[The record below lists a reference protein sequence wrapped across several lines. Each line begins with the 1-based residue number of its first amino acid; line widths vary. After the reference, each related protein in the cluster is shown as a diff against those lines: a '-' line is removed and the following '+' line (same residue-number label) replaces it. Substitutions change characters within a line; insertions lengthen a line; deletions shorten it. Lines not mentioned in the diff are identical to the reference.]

1 MTIHSTAIVD
11 TKAEVAS
18 DVEIGPYT
26 VIGPNVCLESGAR
39 IMHHVSIS
47 GNTVIESGAEI
58 YPFCSIGGAPQDLKY
73 RGEPIYCQVGARTI
87 LREYVTINAGSKGA
101 DSKGADSKGAD
112 SQGKKWPATQIGA
125 DSMMMAYA
133 HLGHNTVVGSAVV
146 IANSAALAGHVTVGD
161 FAIIGG
167 LVGVHQFV
175 HVGKMVIIGGC
186 SKVVKDIPPYM
197 LAQGNPAKVR
207 YINKVGLRRKGLS
220 AEALHHIKQA
230 FVTLYASGLNVSQAF
245 EKLQASSKEFP
256 EVKEILDFIEMS
268 DRGLATRGT
277 K

>member
-1 MTIHSTAIVD
+1 MSIHSTAIVD
-11 TKAEVAS
+11 KKAEVAGN
-18 DVEIGPYT
+18 VEIGPYA
-26 VIGPNVCLESGAR
+26 VIGPHVRLEPGVVV
-39 IMHHVSIS
+39 MHHASVS
-47 GNTVIESGAEI
+47 GNAVIESGAEI

-73 RGEPIYCQVGARTI
+73 KGEPIYCRVGARTI
-87 LREYVTINAGSKGA
+87 LRECVTINAGAKGP
-101 DSKGADSKGAD
+101 KGE
-112 SQGKKWPATQIGA
+112 WPATQIGS
-125 DSMMMAYA
+125 DGMMMAYS
-133 HLGHNTVVGSAVV
+133 HLGHNTVVGNAVV
-146 IANSAALAGHVTVGD
+146 IANSGALAGHVTVGD
-161 FAIIGG
+161 SAIIGG

-220 AEALHHIKQA
+220 AEALNHIKDA

-245 EKLQASSKEFP
+245 EKLQASSREFP

-268 DRGLATRGT
+268 ERGLATRGS